1 MNDTGRQDAGAGG
14 LPWSSLL
21 DPVAN
26 AKALGDVQ
34 ARGLRAAGELVERLV
49 RSVDG
54 ERAAEGAAPA
64 DGGAEPG
71 AAPTGDASRL
81 LEVWIDLL
89 RRTADSFGRL
99 TDRPAGGPA
108 AHAGAA
114 VDVGTGAAT
123 GRVRLVVSP
132 TGEGPPAELWVH
144 NGTAVDLGPIG
155 LHAGELR
162 STAGDRVDAV
172 VTFDPA
178 QLHDVPARS
187 SRGIAV
193 GLAADGTLPPG
204 THRALVQVAGAPDL
218 CLAIE
223 VVVEDP

>member
-1 MNDTGRQDAGAGG
+1 MVDDDGRHDAGAGG

-54 ERAAEGAAPA
+54 APETDAAPVD
-64 DGGAEPG
+64 DGTD
-71 AAPTGDASRL
+71 AASPAGDASRL

-99 TDRPAGGPA
+99 TDRPASGPA
-108 AHAGAA
+108 ERAGAA
-114 VDVGTGAAT
+114 VDVGTGSAT
-123 GRVRLVVSP
+123 GQVRLVVSP
-132 TGEGPPAELWVH
+132 KGEGPGAEMWVH
-144 NGTAVDLGPIG
+144 NGTAEDLGPVG

-162 STAGDRVDAV
+162 SADGDRLDAE
-172 VTFDPA
+172 VTFAPA
-178 QLHDVPARS
+178 QLAEVAARS

-193 GLAADGTLPPG
+193 GLAAGDLLAAGTY
-204 THRALVQVAGAPDL
+204 RALVQVEGAPDL
-218 CLAIE
+218 WLALE
-223 VVVEDP
+223 VVVEEA